1 MKNKLPKRKPTR
13 LKEFDYASPNAV
25 FFLTACT
32 QSNSEVFKDPNFVFQ
47 SIDYIKS
54 ESIRIGHAIY
64 VFCLMPDHLHILLS
78 PLESGIPVTQYMSGL
93 ISKITHLSWRY
104 GYSGKLMQRSFYDH
118 IVRKEEDLRQITEYI
133 LNNPVRKGLVEKWED
148 HPFCG
153 LIDPLPI

>member
-13 LKEFDYASPNAV
+13 LKEFDYASLNAV
-25 FFLTACT
+25 FFLTACAL
-32 QSNSEVFKDPNFVFQ
+32 SNREVFKDPNFAFQ

-54 ESIRIGHAIY
+54 ESIRLGNAIY

-93 ISKITHLSWRY
+93 ISKITHLSWKY

-118 IVRKEEDLRQITEYI
+118 VVRKEEDLRQIAEYI

-148 HPFCG
+148 YPFCG
-153 LIDPLPI
+153 LLDPLPI

>member
-1 MKNKLPKRKPTR
+1 MKNKLPKRKSTR

-25 FFLTACT
+25 FFLTACAL
-32 QSNSEVFKDPNFVFQ
+32 SNREVFKDPNFVFQ

-54 ESIRIGHAIY
+54 ESIRLGHAIY
-64 VFCLMPDHLHILLS
+64 VFCLMPDHIHILLS

-118 IVRKEEDLRQITEYI
+118 VVRKEEDLRQITEYI

-148 HPFCG
+148 YPFCG
-153 LIDPLPI
+153 LVDPLPI